1 MRRMNEVEGLVGIEK
16 EVYLYAYAVKPNG
29 NLMDNSE
36 IARELGITEEY
47 LLDVLDSINNKI
59 TSSRRNWVRQR
70 NKSIFVKCTFNVDK
84 QLYKISF
91 ITKIKI

>member
-36 IARELGITEEY
+36 IARELGISEEC
-47 LLDVLDSINNKI
+47 LLDVLDNINNKI
-59 TSSRRNWVRQR
+59 NRSGSYY
-70 NKSIFVKCTFNVDK
+70 SD
-84 QLYKISF
+84 
-91 ITKIKI
+91 